1 MAVRIRLA
9 RYGKRNSPFYRV
21 VIQDREKP
29 RNGRFLEIVGTY
41 DPKQKSGEKRF
52 DVKKERVEYW
62 LGKGATPSE
71 TVAKLIKSL

>member
-9 RYGKRNSPFYRV
+9 RCGKRNSPFYRV

-29 RNGRFLEIVGTY
+29 RNGKFLEIVGTY
-41 DPKQKSGEKRF
+41 DPKQKNNEKRCEF
-52 DVKKERVEYW
+52 DKERVQYW

-71 TVAKLIKSL
+71 TVAQLIKTL